1 MAAGTPVVALRN
13 GSVDEVMEHGRTGFV
28 VDDVDQMVA
37 AVGRLGEI
45 DAHTCR
51 RSVEERFSV
60 ARMTAS
66 YEALYATL
74 LG

>member
-1 MAAGTPVVALRN
+1 MM
-13 GSVDEVMEHGRTGFV
+13 DGRTGFV

-37 AVGRLGEI
+37 AVGRLDEI
-45 DAHTCR
+45 DPHACR

-60 ARMTAS
+60 ARMTAT
-66 YEALYATL
+66 YEALYAKL